1 MLQKHHEVLQEVKG
15 QVILIPLLISL
26 HRLPL
31 TAVLELGLMV
41 SLTVYSVVIF
51 SHKYLGSV
59 LINVNTYVLT
69 MMRTLFIDPSERHNT
84 TQTSK

>member
-1 MLQKHHEVLQEVKG
+1 MKG

-69 MMRTLFIDPSERHNT
+69 MMRTLLIDPSERHNT
-84 TQTSK
+84 TQTSKFQKN